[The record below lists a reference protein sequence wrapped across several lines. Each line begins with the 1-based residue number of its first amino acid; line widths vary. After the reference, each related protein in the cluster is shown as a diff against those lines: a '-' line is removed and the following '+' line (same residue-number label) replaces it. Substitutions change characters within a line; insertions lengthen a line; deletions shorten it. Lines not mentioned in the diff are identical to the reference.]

1 MKRIHIALAA
11 TSEFSERHVS
21 GLGTEISNQYGHI
34 TVNTGG
40 KFSPAKHSVTDF
52 VVKQEYR
59 GKGFGLTLLQEVV
72 RRYKHD
78 IGGQCS
84 SKASVA
90 VFYKAGFRMPDQPHH
105 SLLDVM
111 REFEEYG
118 SVYMKRD

>member
-11 TSEFSERHVS
+11 SEFSEKTVS

-34 TVNTGG
+34 TVLTGG
-40 KFSPAKHSVTDF
+40 KFSPAKHSITDF
-52 VVKQEYR
+52 VVKPEYR
-59 GKGFGLTLLQEVV
+59 GKGFGSTLIHEVI

-90 VFYKAGFRMPDQPHH
+90 VFYKAGFRIPDQPHH
-105 SLLDVM
+105 SLIDAM
-111 REFEEYG
+111 REFDEYG
-118 SVYMKRD
+118 SLYMKLI